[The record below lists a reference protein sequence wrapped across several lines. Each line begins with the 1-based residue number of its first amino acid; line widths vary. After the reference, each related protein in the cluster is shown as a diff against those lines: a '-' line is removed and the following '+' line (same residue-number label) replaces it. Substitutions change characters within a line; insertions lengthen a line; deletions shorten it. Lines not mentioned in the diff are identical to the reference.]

1 MIVNINSGF
10 KVTCDIIAIA
20 SYREYDAAAVSI
32 IMFEMRDVTTV
43 KRVNIE
49 YVETY
54 WW

>member
-1 MIVNINSGF
+1 M
-10 KVTCDIIAIA
+10 CDIITF
-20 SYREYDAAAVSI
+20 YREHDAAAVSI

-43 KRVNIE
+43 TRVNIE

>member
-1 MIVNINSGF
+1 MVNINSGF
-10 KVTCDIIAIA
+10 KVMCDIIAF
-20 SYREYDAAAVSI
+20 YREYDAAAVSI

>member
-10 KVTCDIIAIA
+10 KVMCDIIAF
-20 SYREYDAAAVSI
+20 YREHDAAAVSI

-43 KRVNIE
+43 TRVNIE